1 MTYAWAC
8 LAREESVLYEHK
20 LREYETRAY
29 RKCSEPGYSHMPVV
43 MIIPIICNVAPQ
55 TDGDN
60 IVPVAVEGP
69 LASQS
74 SVCEPI
80 LRALPDWFGM
90 EAGIVQYAKDIDHL
104 PTFIARV
111 GSEVIGFLTL
121 KLHNAFAA
129 EVYVMGVR
137 TEWHRRG
144 AGRLL
149 ICKAKEYV
157 AQHDIHYLQV
167 KTLGSSHPD
176 LFYART
182 RVFYFAMGFRP
193 LEEFPQI
200 WDAQNPCL
208 IMVQYLEESD
218 AD

>member
-1 MTYAWAC
+1 M
-8 LAREESVLYEHK
+8 
-20 LREYETRAY
+20 
-29 RKCSEPGYSHMPVV
+29 EPV
-43 MIIPIICNVAPQ
+43 I
-55 TDGDN
+55 
-60 IVPVAVEGP
+60 VEGP
-69 LASQS
+69 LAGQS

-111 GSEVIGFLTL
+111 ESEAIGFLTL
-121 KLHNAFAA
+121 KLHNDFAA

-149 ICKAKEYV
+149 IQKAKEYL
-157 AQHDIHYLQV
+157 AQQDIRYLQV
-167 KTLGSSHPD
+167 KTLAPSHPD
-176 LFYART
+176 PFYART
-182 RVFYFAMGFRP
+182 RTFYFAMGFRP
-193 LEEFPQI
+193 LEEFSQI

-218 AD
+218 AN